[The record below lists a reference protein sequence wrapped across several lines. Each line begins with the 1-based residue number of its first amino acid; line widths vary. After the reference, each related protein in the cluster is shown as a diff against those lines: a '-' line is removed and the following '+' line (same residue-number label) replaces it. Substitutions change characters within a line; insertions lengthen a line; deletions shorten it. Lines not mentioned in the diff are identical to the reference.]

1 MSHSSPEHRAGNLS
15 ALVAGLYAGFLCGSA
30 FGGLI
35 ADNLGYA
42 SAFLVSA
49 GLMAIIGIFLHFA
62 LPREAW
68 TPEPSASGRISLR
81 GLGAFFSDIKMA
93 GLLLGNIF
101 PCAFVTVCLFQFFL
115 TVSLSQA
122 GVSPAG
128 IGRVFL
134 LFCLVIIYL
143 GPFFGRA
150 VDKSPNKLVWLVGG
164 GFLCIGG
171 IIALLLLDGLAAAF
185 ACVALLALCNAIVA
199 SAQGTYA
206 LEIPVSRQVGS
217 GRTVGIYN
225 ITERLGQM
233 LGPVA
238 LGQVIALWGV
248 NSGLLGMAAVLA
260 VLNILF
266 ALTGRL
272 AKAGA

>member
-1 MSHSSPEHRAGNLS
+1 MSHFAEHRPGTSRLS
-15 ALVAGLYAGFLCGSA
+15 RACTPVPCGSA

-115 TVSLSQA
+115 PVSLSQA

-199 SAQGTYA
+199 SAQNLCARNPGFPA
-206 LEIPVSRQVGS
+206 
-217 GRTVGIYN
+217 GRIGGTVGIYN
-225 ITERLGQM
+225 ITEQLGQM

-238 LGQVIALWGV
+238 LRAGDRLW
-248 NSGLLGMAAVLA
+248 A
-260 VLNILF
+260 
-266 ALTGRL
+266 
-272 AKAGA
+272 